1 MFVVKSMDV
10 NSNLL
15 RLKLDLVYRNLSMD
29 EGQTKFAEIT
39 QTTIPE
45 PSKETETGA
54 PVAPP
59 PPAVPSKP
67 KRKSVKTIVAK

>member
-29 EGQTKFAEIT
+29 EGQTKFAELT
-39 QTTIPE
+39 QTVATAPPE
-45 PSKETETGA
+45 PPKE
-54 PVAPP
+54 
-59 PPAVPSKP
+59 PSKP
-67 KRKSVKTIVAK
+67 KRKAVKTIVAK

>member
-1 MFVVKSMDV
+1 
-10 NSNLL
+10 
-15 RLKLDLVYRNLSMD
+15 MD
-29 EGQTKFAEIT
+29 EGQTKFTELT

-45 PSKETETGA
+45 PPKDAETT
-54 PVAPP
+54 APP

>member
-29 EGQTKFAEIT
+29 EGQTKFTELT

-45 PSKETETGA
+45 T
-54 PVAPP
+54 VAAV

-67 KRKSVKTIVAK
+67 KRKAVKTIVAK

>member
-29 EGQTKFAEIT
+29 EGQTKFTELT

-45 PSKETETGA
+45 PPKDAETT
-54 PVAPP
+54 APP

>member
-29 EGQTKFAEIT
+29 EGQTRFAELT
-39 QTTIPE
+39 QTLAPPE
-45 PSKETETGA
+45 QPKVTETP
-54 PVAPP
+54 PV
-59 PPAVPSKP
+59 VSKP
-67 KRKSVKTIVAK
+67 KRKAVKTIVAK

>member
-29 EGQTKFAEIT
+29 EGQTKFTELT

-45 PSKETETGA
+45 T
-54 PVAPP
+54 VAPP

-67 KRKSVKTIVAK
+67 KRKAVKTIVAK

>member
-15 RLKLDLVYRNLSMD
+15 RLKLDLVYRNLPMD
-29 EGQTKFAEIT
+29 EGQTRFTELT
-39 QTTIPE
+39 QTTIAE
-45 PSKETETGA
+45 PSKEGET
-54 PVAPP
+54 VAAV